1 MGRRGGG
8 LGQFEQLIGL
18 FKRCFHKSIGNGI
31 LTFEELSD
39 VILDIEVRLNNRPLS
54 YVEDDVEQAVLTTA
68 KMLQI
73 NPVLLPEL
81 ESHHV
86 DDKDLRKRAK
96 FLLRCKDLMWRRWHC
111 EYIRSL
117 RERHRQ
123 EKGDAV
129 IIGSE
134 EKNRNSWKIGIVEA
148 LICGRDGIVR
158 GAKIRT
164 PNGNLERAVQ
174 HLYPIEV
181 SCDLRPTITLNHTR
195 YSYFSPSADT

>member
-1 MGRRGGG
+1 MHLGGG
-8 LGQFEQLIGL
+8 GGGGGQFERLIGL
-18 FKRCFHKSIGNGI
+18 FKRCFYKSIGK

-39 VILDIEVRLNNRPLS
+39 VILDIEVVLNSRPLS
-54 YVEDDVEQAVLTTA
+54 YVEDDVEQAVLPLA

-96 FLLRCKDLMWRRWHC
+96 FLGRCKDLMWRRWHR

-123 EKGDAV
+123 EKGENASQPRCGDAV
-129 IIGSE
+129 IIESE
-134 EKNRNSWKIGIVEA
+134 EKNRNSWKMGIVEE

-181 SCDLRPTITLNHTR
+181 SCDL
-195 YSYFSPSADT
+195 